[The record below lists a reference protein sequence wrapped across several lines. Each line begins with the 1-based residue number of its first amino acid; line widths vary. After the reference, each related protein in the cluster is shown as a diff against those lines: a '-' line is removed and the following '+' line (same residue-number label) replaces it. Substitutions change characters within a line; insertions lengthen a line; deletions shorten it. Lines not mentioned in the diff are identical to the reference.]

1 MNARW
6 LGNGLLCLL
15 LSTGCGV
22 SNSSGGIAGT
32 VAQAS
37 AQQAFPEAVQ
47 ARLLQAV
54 TQTQAAFKVPG
65 VIVSV
70 SAPGQGLWE
79 TSLGV
84 EDKATGRPMVAGM
97 HTRIGSITK
106 TFTVTALLMLADDK
120 RLGLDDPIG
129 KYLDFVP
136 NGNNITLRQ
145 LASMTSGLYSYTQ
158 DATWVAGLYQNPT
171 RGYTVRELLDVGFR
185 REPRFPPGTNI
196 NYCNSNTLLLGLVI
210 EQVSG
215 LKVEDFFAQRIYPRL
230 GLRNTVWPT
239 DNTLPQPFAH
249 GYTEQ
254 TPNQQEADA
263 TFHNPS
269 WGGAAG
275 QLISNLDDLKVWA
288 RALGE
293 GTLLSPEMQKER
305 LTWVPFGTPTFGYG
319 LGIGLFNGWLGHT
332 GELPG
337 YNTGVYYLPSNGA
350 VVVIQTNSDIALILP
365 GGPGPVELNPVPA
378 MFREIAKVITPANI
392 PDGTEFLP
400 GQSDGADL

>member
-1 MNARW
+1 M
-6 LGNGLLCLL
+6 
-15 LSTGCGV
+15 TTTTQV
-22 SNSSGGIAGT
+22 SAE
-32 VAQAS
+32 
-37 AQQAFPEAVQ
+37 QAFPETLQ
-47 ARLLQAV
+47 AQLLQAV

-70 SAPGQGLWE
+70 SIPGQGLWE
-79 TSLGV
+79 RSLGV
-84 EDKATGRPMVAGM
+84 EDKATGLPMVRGM

-106 TFTVTALLMLADDK
+106 TFTVTALLMLADEK
-120 RLGLDDPIG
+120 RVGLDDPIS

-145 LASMTSGLYSYTQ
+145 LANMTSGLYSYTQ
-158 DATWVAGLYQNPT
+158 DADWVAGLYQNPS

-196 NYCNSNTLLLGLVI
+196 NYSNSNTLLLGLVI

-215 LKVEDFFAQRIYPRL
+215 MKVEEFFAQRIFARL
-230 GLRNTVWPT
+230 GLRNTVWPN
-239 DNTLPQPFAH
+239 DNSLPVPFAH

-275 QLISNLDDLKVWA
+275 QLVSSLDDLKIWA

-293 GTLLSPEMQKER
+293 GTLLSREMQRER
-305 LTWVPFGTPTFGYG
+305 LKWVPFGTPTFSYG
-319 LGIGLFNGWLGHT
+319 LGIGLFNG
-332 GELPG
+332 
-337 YNTGVYYLPSNGA
+337 
-350 VVVIQTNSDIALILP
+350 
-365 GGPGPVELNPVPA
+365 
-378 MFREIAKVITPANI
+378 
-392 PDGTEFLP
+392 
-400 GQSDGADL
+400 